1 MATSEAHRDAK
12 KSPRNTG
19 SSSNGNNLSP
29 NPGVP
34 SFYKPDNPSSN
45 SSTIASN
52 DQTRSDRSNYNR
64 GISVNSSNQP
74 TTGINSNTDDMIGK
88 TVQFGKDSY
97 VIRGYITCGEHQLF
111 ALECE
116 RFITGYSDLCPKCGK
131 KHVELHKNRG
141 FYASV
146 NSVYNA
152 LGQQQLE
159 KERLQGRKKIE
170 QLVSITD
177 NLPPLDR
184 PVLGE
189 NKGIEGDSNS
199 CYMDAT
205 IFCMFAYCNV
215 FDSLLHM
222 ETDKNSIEKLQQ
234 LLRDNIVHVL
244 RSNIGF
250 VERDALYNLRAQ
262 LSEATGD
269 PSFKEKEKDP
279 SEFLR
284 ALEEHFHYAPL
295 KTIPPDQSPNP
306 NASNVTTNIM
316 WEMFDA
322 NPQNLLSTKIAS
334 IFRNSLSEIPVKLAT
349 IPPFLILV
357 APRHTPSKR
366 SYRYIIP
373 DRQIIL
379 DNDIVQ
385 LVCVKCGKTNHG
397 QDQPHDFFSCDE
409 CYSKESSSLTI
420 STTDAKVLC
429 YCRACLTKLH
439 KDRTHEIVNHT
450 TRKIDMNKHKL
461 NLFAV
466 LCIETSHYVAFV
478 KCKQQSQ
485 RHEWLFFDSMSDR
498 IHNEKNIPLVDRVPD
513 FDRWIDDAEQDKY
526 FFEDLDRVRS
536 QARPSS
542 QKFDENG
549 MRQLRLFRDG
559 AFFFYENSSV
569 NYQ

>member
-88 TVQFGKDSY
+88 TVQFGKDPY

-279 SEFLR
+279 SEFL
-284 ALEEHFHYAPL
+284 
-295 KTIPPDQSPNP
+295 
-306 NASNVTTNIM
+306 
-316 WEMFDA
+316 
-322 NPQNLLSTKIAS
+322 
-334 IFRNSLSEIPVKLAT
+334 
-349 IPPFLILV
+349 
-357 APRHTPSKR
+357 
-366 SYRYIIP
+366 
-373 DRQIIL
+373 
-379 DNDIVQ
+379 
-385 LVCVKCGKTNHG
+385 
-397 QDQPHDFFSCDE
+397 
-409 CYSKESSSLTI
+409 
-420 STTDAKVLC
+420 
-429 YCRACLTKLH
+429 
-439 KDRTHEIVNHT
+439 
-450 TRKIDMNKHKL
+450 
-461 NLFAV
+461 
-466 LCIETSHYVAFV
+466 
-478 KCKQQSQ
+478 
-485 RHEWLFFDSMSDR
+485 
-498 IHNEKNIPLVDRVPD
+498 
-513 FDRWIDDAEQDKY
+513 
-526 FFEDLDRVRS
+526 
-536 QARPSS
+536 
-542 QKFDENG
+542 
-549 MRQLRLFRDG
+549 
-559 AFFFYENSSV
+559 
-569 NYQ
+569 